1 MATKKR
7 TDRKARKSVSASK
20 GAKVAAPA
28 AAPVMSETAKA
39 LAAPKAKAESARDQK
54 SKGRNSG
61 KKDKKTAD
69 APDAKRKMVRDS
81 FSMPAQDYA
90 MIALLKSRTL
100 ASGTVVKKSQLLR
113 AGLAALVALTPAHL
127 IDVISTMP
135 ELKTGRPGKKK

>member
-7 TDRKARKSVSASK
+7 PARKAGKSVTESK
-20 GAKVAAPA
+20 RPKAAAPA
-28 AAPVMSETAKA
+28 IAPAVPEAGQA
-39 LAAPKAKAESARDQK
+39 LAGPRPDSARDQK
-54 SKGRNSG
+54 SRG
-61 KKDKKTAD
+61 KKPAKKNKKASAD
-69 APDAKRKMVRDS
+69 TPDAKRKMVRDS

-90 MIALLKSRTL
+90 LIALLKSRTL

-113 AGLAALVALTPAHL
+113 AGLAALAALTPAHL